1 MQGRV
6 IIAQLLL
13 LPALLVA
20 CRDQPVAV
28 PSPSGIAEPPASEAT
43 IAFENPPA
51 PPVAT
56 LVPTEIP
63 PTPTPSE
70 PMAALVNDEPIFLAT
85 YEKEL
90 ARYERAQAE
99 LGASGVSEPSTGY
112 QAIVLDALIERLLI
126 TQAAETLGLAVTP
139 QMVDGKL
146 AELQT
151 AAGDAGNFA
160 AWLEANLWTE
170 EEFREALAAEMLT
183 EQLVSQVTANVPA
196 AVEQVRARYLQVDD
210 LGLAQ
215 TLLQQIRNGDEF
227 TALARQYSLDQV
239 TGFNGGDLGFFS
251 RGSLLV
257 PSVEEAAFSLEPG
270 GVSEVLTE
278 TSADGSRT
286 TYYLVQ
292 LVERDP
298 MRPLSADMRYSLLQ
312 HTFETWLQEQR
323 EQAVII
329 RLVNTDA

>member
-6 IIAQLLL
+6 IIAQLLI
-13 LPALLVA
+13 LPAFLVA
-20 CRDQPVAV
+20 CRDQPAPSATPSEIATPGAGAATTAVA
-28 PSPSGIAEPPASEAT
+28 S
-43 IAFENPPA
+43 PPA

-56 LVPTEIP
+56 LAPTEVP

-99 LGASGVSEPSTGY
+99 IGSSGENEPPASHQE
-112 QAIVLDALIERLLI
+112 IVLNALIERLLI
-126 TQAAETLGLAVTP
+126 TQAAEALGLVVTP

-146 AELQT
+146 VELQA
-151 AAGDAGNFA
+151 AAGDPSNFA

-183 EQLVSQVTANVPA
+183 EQLVSQVTADVPL

-227 TALARQYSLDQV
+227 GTLARQYSLDQV
-239 TGFNGGDLGFFS
+239 TGFNGGDLGYFS

-257 PSVEEAAFSLEPG
+257 PAVEEAAFSLEPG
-270 GVSEVLTE
+270 GVSEVLSE
-278 TSADGSRT
+278 TSEDGSRT

-292 LVERDP
+292 LIERDP
-298 MRPLSADMRYSLLQ
+298 MRPMSADMRYSLLQ
-312 HTFETWLQEQR
+312 QTFEAWLAEQR
-323 EQAVII
+323 EQAVIVQ
-329 RLVNTDA
+329 LVNTDA